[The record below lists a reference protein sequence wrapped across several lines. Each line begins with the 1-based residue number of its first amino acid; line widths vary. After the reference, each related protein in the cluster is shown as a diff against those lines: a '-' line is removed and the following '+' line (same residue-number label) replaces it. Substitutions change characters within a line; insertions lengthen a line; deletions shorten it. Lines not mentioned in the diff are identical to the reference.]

1 MATEGPESAGAAATP
16 VTPLPVPVLNV
27 ANALTVSRLLLV
39 PVFLLALFADGGI
52 NAGWRWVALAIFTIA
67 SITDHVDGNIARSR
81 NLVTDFGKIA
91 DPIADKALTGSAL
104 IGLSAL
110 GQLPW
115 WVTIV
120 IAVREVG
127 VTLLRFWVIRYGVIA
142 ASWGGK
148 AKTLFQIIAIG
159 LFVLPLPAAL
169 GVVGALR
176 WVVMGIAVALTVIT
190 GVDYVFRAVRLRV
203 SSSRTSST
211 PAADTQTDDRAA

>member
-1 MATEGPESAGAAATP
+1 MSAESPDAAGAAASP
-16 VTPLPVPVLNV
+16 VAPLTAPLLNV
-27 ANALTVSRLLLV
+27 ANVLTVSRLLLV

-52 NAGWRWVALAIFTIA
+52 NTGWRWVASAIFAIA
-67 SITDHVDGNIARSR
+67 SITDHIDGNIARSR

-91 DPIADKALTGSAL
+91 DPIADKALTGGAL

-127 VTLLRFWVIRYGVIA
+127 VTVLRFWVIRYGVIA

-159 LFVLPLPAAL
+159 MFVVPLPSAVLPIS
-169 GVVGALR
+169 
-176 WVVMGIAVALTVIT
+176 WTVMGIAIALTVIT

-203 SSSRTSST
+203 SSRRKQPV
-211 PAADTQTDDRAA
+211 PADDTHSDDRAA

>member
-1 MATEGPESAGAAATP
+1 MAAEGSDAAGPAVGP
-16 VTPLPVPVLNV
+16 VAPLPVPVLNI

-52 NAGWRWVALAIFTIA
+52 NTGWRWVALAIFAIA

-127 VTLLRFWVIRYGVIA
+127 VTVLRFWVIRYGVIA

-159 LFVLPLPAAL
+159 LFVLPLPAGLDL
-169 GVVGALR
+169 GAVVR
-176 WVVMGIAVALTVIT
+176 WVVMGVAIALTVIT
-190 GVDYVFRAVRLRV
+190 GVDYVFRAARLRV
-203 SSSRTSST
+203 STGRKQ
-211 PAADTQTDDRAA
+211 PAPADDTHSDDRAA